1 MPKKMSK
8 SLHTGEQKALVQALR
23 KIRRQAGF
31 RQADL
36 AAKLGKPQSFI
47 SKYESGERRLDLPEI
62 KQICDA
68 VNVKLTDFVKL
79 FEKMSKGE

>member
-1 MPKKMSK
+1 MPKSLYTKEQK
-8 SLHTGEQKALVQALR
+8 SLRKALRQIRVQAGL
-23 KIRRQAGF
+23 

-36 AAKLGKPQSFI
+36 AAKLGKPQSFV

-68 VNVKLTDFVKL
+68 VNIKLTDFVKL
-79 FEKMSKGE
+79 FEKMSKGQ